1 MRRRFPSLL
10 LTACLLASGGLAV
23 TAVADNRDDLVTQQE
38 QNDQLLEQ
46 LRANLEGTTKDL
58 QETYLALEQTRLQ
71 LPIAEQELRQAEET
85 LAAAERVQQQTAD
98 RLAVAEAELADLEVQ
113 IESAR
118 GEIEASQASLGELA
132 RTTYQNG
139 TSISPLSWALGAEST
154 DDFLTQYS
162 AMDTAVRSQ
171 TAVLVDMNDLEAT
184 TRNAQARQEA
194 VTERVTEL

>member
-10 LTACLLASGGLAV
+10 LTACLLASGGLSV
-23 TAVADNRDDLVTQQE
+23 TAVADNRDFLVTQQE
-38 QNDQLLEQ
+38 QNDQLREQ

-85 LAAAERVQQQTAD
+85 LAAAERVQQQPAD

-132 RTTYQNG
+132 RTTYQTG
-139 TSISPLSWALGAEST
+139 TSISPLSWAFGA
-154 DDFLTQYS
+154 
-162 AMDTAVRSQ
+162 
-171 TAVLVDMNDLEAT
+171 
-184 TRNAQARQEA
+184 
-194 VTERVTEL
+194 